1 MIMMATWKC
10 NSMTILLLLWQ
21 LGALAQAQVVSI
33 ELVDSI
39 ELTYKA
45 SEVFVDRQ
53 GQVYVLSTKNELLQI
68 NAQGKTINNYREQ
81 VNGTPSSVDFT
92 NQLSIYLYFPDVSQ
106 MVELDNML
114 SPKSRLSVSAQSF
127 GDQSLICRSFDN
139 NFWKY
144 EERSFRL
151 RKIDFNLQTVIE
163 GQWFQN
169 NFSDFQPIKMTEY
182 GKNVYLNDPEI
193 GILVFDL
200 YGSYIKTIPIKN
212 VKTFAFSQTEAVFLS
227 DTSLFVYNLLRNES
241 QVLFTQQATHMDW
254 VAANDNKIYLLASGK
269 VLIYKLLRQ

>member
-1 MIMMATWKC
+1 
-10 NSMTILLLLWQ
+10 
-21 LGALAQAQVVSI
+21 
-33 ELVDSI
+33 
-39 ELTYKA
+39 
-45 SEVFVDRQ
+45 
-53 GQVYVLSTKNELLQI
+53 
-68 NAQGKTINNYREQ
+68 
-81 VNGTPSSVDFT
+81 
-92 NQLSIYLYFPDVSQ
+92 

-163 GQWFQN
+163 GQWLQN
-169 NFSDFQPIKMTEY
+169 NFSDLQPINMTEY

>member
-1 MIMMATWKC
+1 MMATWKC

-163 GQWFQN
+163 GQWLQN
-169 NFSDFQPIKMTEY
+169 NFSDLQPINMTEY